1 MSMTTEKKIKFI
13 FKLDKMG
20 LPLRM
25 KQISS
30 IKYVCVFNQIQL
42 KLLYSEIFE
51 RDFNRDNHCFI
62 QSTGF
67 YCSYCCCLL
76 YGNGWS
82 LCIAFNVRQSIVNIG
97 RTEKKR
103 KKHHTQIHAPK
114 IQFQMNGVFEAF
126 QTNSNNS
133 NIRVWFDLAWP
144 WYMCNLFK
152 GDRMILP
159 LR

>member
-97 RTEKKR
+97 RTEKKEKNIIYKYTHR
-103 KKHHTQIHAPK
+103 KSNFKWMVFLKH
-114 IQFQMNGVFEAF
+114 
-126 QTNSNNS
+126 
-133 NIRVWFDLAWP
+133 
-144 WYMCNLFK
+144 FK
-152 GDRMILP
+152 PIVIIVIFGFGLI
-159 LR
+159 